1 MRAHLHS
8 RAWCTFD
15 IQLKASSP
23 LSLRVPNA
31 AAARRKTRASTLFCT
46 SRLSNARSLSFSV
59 RSRGILT
66 TWSGNTRP
74 RTPVRRRF
82 RTRLILKS
90 GRSDRRDL
98 KFSCRR
104 FRIPRTRPRISRTSS
119 SIPSSWFDNT
129 RFLDHLLRRFRF
141 RSWRLNARF
150 VMMMMMIR
158 WFWKWGKKRWEKS
171 SKAFDD
177 ANDWCRKQFCT
188 TSLIVLRWRRR
199 R

>member
-23 LSLRVPNA
+23 LLLRFP
-31 AAARRKTRASTLFCT
+31 AARIKTRASTLFCT
-46 SRLSNARSLSFSV
+46 SLSSNARILSFSV
-59 RSRGILT
+59 RPRGILK
-66 TWSGNTRP
+66 TWSGNTRLH
-74 RTPVRRRF
+74 TPVRRRF

-98 KFSCRR
+98 TFSCRR

-129 RFLDHLLRRFRF
+129 RFPDHLLRRFRF

-150 VMMMMMIR
+150 VMMMMIR
-158 WFWKWGKKRWEKS
+158 RFWKWGRKRWEKS

-177 ANDWCRKQFCT
+177 ANEWCRKQFCI

-199 R
+199 W